1 MRQYGIVLCRRP
13 CESDAAPAR
22 TPISQWFTQSAE
34 SRRRAD
40 ECLNFDGTNA
50 TCIANG
56 RVYSAAGAFAFDR
69 SPCWSASVLL
79 FCRRW
84 CGDSGGAVQQTRCDF
99 QKYFIDSLIRQGGR
113 LGEASSERA
122 GQRFSLSSRHHP
134 GLGEVGLG
142 RDKIEHCVFAPVFV
156 RLLQPEG
163 DVVEGILKRDVVDN
177 HNRIRATIVG
187 RADRAKA
194 LLPGGV
200 PNLELDCLAANGCR
214 FDPEVDTDRRD
225 ELFLK
230 NTAAEPSQE
239 A

>member
-1 MRQYGIVLCRRP
+1 MRQYSIVLCRRP
-13 CESDAAPAR
+13 CESDAARAP

-34 SRRRAD
+34 SRRRED

-50 TCIANG
+50 TWIANG
-56 RVYSAAGAFAFDR
+56 RVYSAAGAFAFDP
-69 SPCWSASVLL
+69 SPCWSASVLF
-79 FCRRW
+79 FCRPW

-99 QKYFIDSLIRQGGR
+99 QKHFIDSLIRQGGR
-113 LGEASSERA
+113 LGEANSERA
-122 GQRFSLSSRHHP
+122 GQRLSLSSCHNP

-142 RDKIEHCVFAPVFV
+142 RDKIEHCVFAPVFM

-163 DVVEGILKRDVVDN
+163 NVIEGVLKRDVVYN

-187 RADRAKA
+187 RADGAKT

-200 PNLELDCLAANGCR
+200 PNLELDCLAADGCR
-214 FDPEVDTDRRD
+214 FDLEVDTDRRE
-225 ELFLK
+225 ELLLK